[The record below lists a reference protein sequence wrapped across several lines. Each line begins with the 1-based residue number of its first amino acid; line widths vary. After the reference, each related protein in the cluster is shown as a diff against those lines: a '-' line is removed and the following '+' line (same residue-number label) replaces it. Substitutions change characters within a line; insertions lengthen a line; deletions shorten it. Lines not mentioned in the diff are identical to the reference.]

1 MKKLNKNAETNSKA
15 NAETNIR
22 INVKANAKVNTQL
35 NAKHRQTP
43 GLKSIQTQFQL
54 ASGSRCLEHGG
65 EHRKKRHGRGR
76 RAISCKES
84 LHVVFK
90 INRIVLKTQSLR
102 THQNF
107 KLSHEIIQKY
117 ADRFFVKIEQISIQ
131 GDHIHC
137 LVRTVRRSF
146 FHHFFRVVSGQIAQQ
161 FEKTDK
167 LRHVVD
173 ERFKSVT
180 DTLKNALNNN
190 ANNTVNKQQNTVR
203 RKLRLWMYRPF
214 SRVVRGYKA
223 YKVVR
228 NYIQLNEKEALG
240 IIPYK
245 KNRLRGLSL
254 AEWEI
259 LWA

>member
-1 MKKLNKNAETNSKA
+1 MKKLNKNAQKTSA
-15 NAETNIR
+15 RTPS
-22 INVKANAKVNTQL
+22 
-35 NAKHRQTP
+35 KHRQTP

-54 ASGSRCLEHGG
+54 ASGSRSLEHGG

-76 RAISCKES
+76 RQLSCKQA

-107 KLSHEIIQKY
+107 KLSREIIQKY
-117 ADRFFVKIEQISIQ
+117 AARFFIRIDQISIQ

-137 LVRTVRRSF
+137 LVRTCRRSF

-167 LRHVVD
+167 LRFVID
-173 ERFKSVT
+173 ERFRRVT
-180 DTLKNALNNN
+180 DTPKDV
-190 ANNTVNKQQNTVR
+190 NNTLKIK
-203 RKLRLWMYRPF
+203 RKLKLWMYRPF
-214 SRVVRGYKA
+214 SRVVRGYKN
-223 YKVVR
+223 YKIVR
-228 NYIQLNEKEALG
+228 NYIQLNEKEARG

-254 AEWEI
+254 AEWQI

>member
-1 MKKLNKNAETNSKA
+1 MVFHLNPQYPRRGIGHVKKQNLKSK
-15 NAETNIR
+15 
-22 INVKANAKVNTQL
+22 KALTRTSSER
-35 NAKHRQTP
+35 RQTP

-54 ASGSRCLEHGG
+54 ASSSRSLEHGG
-65 EHRKKRHGRGR
+65 KHRNKRHGRGPR
-76 RAISCKES
+76 PISCKES

-90 INRIVLKTQSLR
+90 INRIVLRTQSLR

-107 KLSHEIIQKY
+107 KLSGEIIQKY
-117 ADRFFVKIEQISIQ
+117 ADRFFIKIDQISIQ

-137 LVRTVRRSF
+137 LVRTCRRSF
-146 FHHFFRVVSGQIAQQ
+146 FHNFFRVVSGQIAQQ
-161 FEKTDK
+161 FEKADK
-167 LRHVVD
+167 LRFVVD
-173 ERFKSVT
+173 DRFRSVT
-180 DTLKNALNNN
+180 DTPKIKKNSTLKI
-190 ANNTVNKQQNTVR
+190 Q
-203 RKLRLWMYRPF
+203 RKLKLWMYRPF

-240 IIPYK
+240 LIPYK

-254 AEWEI
+254 TEWQI

>member
-1 MKKLNKNAETNSKA
+1 MKKLNKN
-15 NAETNIR
+15 
-22 INVKANAKVNTQL
+22 TQKSS
-35 NAKHRQTP
+35 ARTPSKHRYTP

-54 ASGSRCLEHGG
+54 ASSPRSLEHGG

-76 RAISCKES
+76 RQLSCKES

-107 KLSHEIIQKY
+107 KLSGEIIQKY
-117 ADRFFVKIEQISIQ
+117 ADRFFIKIEQISIQ

-137 LVRTVRRSF
+137 LVRTCRRSF

-167 LRHVVD
+167 LRSVID
-173 ERFKSVT
+173 ERFKNKSRRAT
-180 DTLKNALNNN
+180 DTPKDVNITLKI
-190 ANNTVNKQQNTVR
+190 K
-203 RKLRLWMYRPF
+203 RKLKLWMYRPF
-214 SRVVRGYKA
+214 SRVVRGYKN
-223 YKVVR
+223 YKIVR

-240 IIPYK
+240 IRPYK

-254 AEWEI
+254 AEWQI

>member
-1 MKKLNKNAETNSKA
+1 MGHMKKYKRKTKLAPS
-15 NAETNIR
+15 
-22 INVKANAKVNTQL
+22 
-35 NAKHRQTP
+35 
-43 GLKSIQTQFQL
+43 LKSIQTQFQL
-54 ASGSRCLEHGG
+54 ASGKKDLRHGG
-65 EHRKKRHGRGR
+65 SLRKKRHGRGQR
-76 RAISCKES
+76 PLSCKES

-90 INRIVLKTQSLR
+90 INRIALKTQSFR

-107 KLSHEIIQKY
+107 KLSREIIQKY
-117 ADRFFVKIEQISIQ
+117 ADKFFVKIEQISVQ

-137 LVRTVRRSF
+137 LVRTSRRSF
-146 FHHFFRVVSGQIAQQ
+146 FHYFFRVVSGQIAQQ

-167 LRHVVD
+167 LR
-173 ERFKSVT
+173 SVT
-180 DTLKNALNNN
+180 DTLKEASNNKQ
-190 ANNTVNKQQNTVR
+190 NNTVKKQRNTVR
-203 RKLRLWMYRPF
+203 RKLKLWMYRPF

>member
-1 MKKLNKNAETNSKA
+1 MKKLNKNTETNAQK
-15 NAETNIR
+15 NAKTNIR
-22 INVKANAKVNTQL
+22 L

-54 ASGSRCLEHGG
+54 ASGSRSLEHGG

-117 ADRFFVKIEQISIQ
+117 AARFFVKIEQISIQ

-137 LVRTVRRSF
+137 LVRTCRRSF
-146 FHHFFRVVSGQIAQQ
+146 FHYFFRVVSGQIAQQ

-167 LRHVVD
+167 LRFVID
-173 ERFKSVT
+173 ERFRRVT
-180 DTLKNALNNN
+180 DTPKDV
-190 ANNTVNKQQNTVR
+190 NNTLKIK
-203 RKLRLWMYRPF
+203 RKLKLWMYRPF

-223 YKVVR
+223 YKIVR

-240 IIPYK
+240 LIPYK

-254 AEWEI
+254 AEWQI
-259 LWA
+259 LWT

>member
-1 MKKLNKNAETNSKA
+1 MHSQYLIRGIGHLKKISA
-15 NAETNIR
+15 NA
-22 INVKANAKVNTQL
+22 NTL
-35 NAKHRQTP
+35 ISPKHRQTP
-43 GLKSIQTQFQL
+43 GLKSIQRQFQL
-54 ASGSRCLEHGG
+54 ASNSRALEHGG
-65 EHRKKRHGRGR
+65 KHRKKRRGRGR
-76 RAISCKES
+76 RAISCKDS

-117 ADRFFVKIEQISIQ
+117 AARFFVKIEQISIQ

-137 LVRTVRRSF
+137 LVRTCRRSF
-146 FHHFFRVVSGQIAQQ
+146 FHHFFRVASGQIAQQ

-167 LRHVVD
+167 LRHVID

-180 DTLKNALNNN
+180 DTPKNALNNN
-190 ANNTVNKQQNTVR
+190 ANNTINKQQNTVK
-203 RKLRLWMYRPF
+203 RKLKLWMYRPF
-214 SRVVRGYKA
+214 SRVVRGYKS

>member
-1 MKKLNKNAETNSKA
+1 MKKLNTKLQKTFTRTSS
-15 NAETNIR
+15 
-22 INVKANAKVNTQL
+22 
-35 NAKHRQTP
+35 KHRQTP

-54 ASGSRCLEHGG
+54 ASSPRSLEHGG

-76 RAISCKES
+76 RPISCKQS

-107 KLSHEIIQKY
+107 KLSSEIIQKY
-117 ADRFFVKIEQISIQ
+117 AARFFVKIDQISVQ

-137 LVRTVRRSF
+137 LVRTYRRSF
-146 FHHFFRVVSGQIAQQ
+146 FHYFFRVVSGQIAQQ

-167 LRHVVD
+167 LRFVVD
-173 ERFKSVT
+173 ERFSTVT
-180 DTLKNALNNN
+180 DTQKNGK
-190 ANNTVNKQQNTVR
+190 NTTK
-203 RKLRLWMYRPF
+203 RKLKLWRYRPF

-240 IIPYK
+240 VISYK

-254 AEWEI
+254 AEWDI
-259 LWA
+259 LWI

>member
-1 MKKLNKNAETNSKA
+1 MKKISA
-15 NAETNIR
+15 NA
-22 INVKANAKVNTQL
+22 NTL
-35 NAKHRQTP
+35 ISPKHRQTP
-43 GLKSIQTQFQL
+43 GLKSIQRQFQL
-54 ASGSRCLEHGG
+54 ASNSRALEHGG
-65 EHRKKRHGRGR
+65 KHRKKRRGRGR
-76 RAISCKES
+76 RAISCKDS

-137 LVRTVRRSF
+137 LVRTCRRSF
-146 FHHFFRVVSGQIAQQ
+146 FHYFFRVVSGQIAQQ

-167 LRHVVD
+167 LRFVID
-173 ERFKSVT
+173 ERFRRVT
-180 DTLKNALNNN
+180 DTPKDV
-190 ANNTVNKQQNTVR
+190 NNTLKIK
-203 RKLRLWMYRPF
+203 RKLKLWMYRPF

-223 YKVVR
+223 YKIVR

-240 IIPYK
+240 LIPYK

-254 AEWEI
+254 AEWQI
-259 LWA
+259 LWT

>member
-1 MKKLNKNAETNSKA
+1 MGHMKK
-15 NAETNIR
+15 
-22 INVKANAKVNTQL
+22 INVNANTQISP
-35 NAKHRQTP
+35 KHRPTP
-43 GLKSIQTQFQL
+43 GLKSIQRQFQL
-54 ASGSRCLEHGG
+54 ASSSRSLEHGG

-76 RAISCKES
+76 RAISCRES

-90 INRIVLKTQSLR
+90 INRIVLKTQSFR

-107 KLSHEIIQKY
+107 KLSGEIIQKY

-137 LVRTVRRSF
+137 LVRTCRRSF

-167 LRHVVD
+167 LRSVID
-173 ERFKSVT
+173 ERFKNKSQFVTDTQFKSVT
-180 DTLKNALNNN
+180 DTPKSENNSI
-190 ANNTVNKQQNTVR
+190 K
-203 RKLRLWMYRPF
+203 RKLKLWMYRPF

-240 IIPYK
+240 LIPYK

-259 LWA
+259 LRA

>member
-1 MKKLNKNAETNSKA
+1 MMSSFCIYHSLSGGIGHMQKHTKSHSLKN
-15 NAETNIR
+15 
-22 INVKANAKVNTQL
+22 
-35 NAKHRQTP
+35 
-43 GLKSIQTQFQL
+43 IQTQFELTSKSQTL
-54 ASGSRCLEHGG
+54 KHGG
-65 EHRKKRHGRGR
+65 VLRNKRQGRGQR
-76 RAISCKES
+76 PLSCKES

-90 INRIVLKTQSLR
+90 INKIVLKTQSLR

-107 KLSHEIIQKY
+107 KLSREIIQKY

-137 LVRTVRRSF
+137 LVRTTRRSF

-167 LRHVVD
+167 LRMVID
-173 ERFKSVT
+173 ARGKNRTNMT
-180 DTLKNALNNN
+180 DTPNIRPSNVK
-190 ANNTVNKQQNTVR
+190 

-214 SRVVRGYKA
+214 SRVVRGYKD
-223 YKVVR
+223 YKGVR

-240 IIPYK
+240 EIKYK
-245 KNRLRGLSL
+245 KDRLRGLSM

-259 LWA
+259 LWS

>member
-54 ASGSRCLEHGG
+54 ASSSRSLEHGG

-203 RKLRLWMYRPF
+203 RKLKLWMYRPF

-245 KNRLRGLSL
+245 KNRLRGLSM

-259 LWA
+259 LWT

>member
-1 MKKLNKNAETNSKA
+1 MKKLNKNA
-15 NAETNIR
+15 
-22 INVKANAKVNTQL
+22 KVNAQL
-35 NAKHRQTP
+35 SPKHRQTP
-43 GLKSIQTQFQL
+43 GRKSIQTQFQL
-54 ASGSRCLEHGG
+54 ASSSRSLEHGG

-90 INRIVLKTQSLR
+90 LNRIVLK
-102 THQNF
+102 
-107 KLSHEIIQKY
+107 Y
-117 ADRFFVKIEQISIQ
+117 AARFFVKIEQISIQ

-137 LVRTVRRSF
+137 LVRTCRRSF

-167 LRHVVD
+167 LRYVVD
-173 ERFKSVT
+173 ERFKNKLRSVT
-180 DTLKNALNNN
+180 DTPKNIQRRTSSKGNSI
-190 ANNTVNKQQNTVR
+190 K
-203 RKLRLWMYRPF
+203 RKLKLWMYRPF

-240 IIPYK
+240 LIPYK

-259 LWA
+259 LWT

>member
-1 MKKLNKNAETNSKA
+1 MKKLNKNTETNAK
-15 NAETNIR
+15 TNIR
-22 INVKANAKVNTQL
+22 L

-54 ASGSRCLEHGG
+54 ASGSRSLEHGG

-90 INRIVLKTQSLR
+90 INRIVLKTQCLR

-173 ERFKSVT
+173 ERFKKKLRAITLKRSYHKPRSVT
-180 DTLKNALNNN
+180 DTPKDAAKNN
-190 ANNTVNKQQNTVR
+190 ANNTINKQQNTVK
-203 RKLRLWMYRPF
+203 RKLKLWMYRPF
-214 SRVVRGYKA
+214 SRVVRGYKS

>member
-1 MKKLNKNAETNSKA
+1 MKKLNT
-15 NAETNIR
+15 
-22 INVKANAKVNTQL
+22 
-35 NAKHRQTP
+35 KHKQTP
-43 GLKSIQTQFQL
+43 GLKSIQTQFQQ
-54 ASGSRCLEHGG
+54 ASSSRSLEHGG

-76 RAISCKES
+76 RQLSCKES

-107 KLSHEIIQKY
+107 KLSHEIILKY

-137 LVRTVRRSF
+137 LVKTCRRSF

-173 ERFKSVT
+173 ERFKNKLRNVT
-180 DTLKNALNNN
+180 DTPKNIQRRTSSKGINSI
-190 ANNTVNKQQNTVR
+190 K
-203 RKLRLWMYRPF
+203 RKLKLWMYRPF

-240 IIPYK
+240 IILYK

-259 LWA
+259 LWT

>member
-1 MKKLNKNAETNSKA
+1 MKKTNK
-15 NAETNIR
+15 
-22 INVKANAKVNTQL
+22 NAKVNTRINVHL
-35 NAKHRQTP
+35 SPKHRQTP

-54 ASGSRCLEHGG
+54 ASSSRSLEHGG

-76 RAISCKES
+76 RQLSCKES

-90 INRIVLKTQSLR
+90 INRIVLKTQSFR

-107 KLSHEIIQKY
+107 KLVSEIIQKY

-137 LVRTVRRSF
+137 LVRTCRRSF

-167 LRHVVD
+167 LRSVID
-173 ERFKSVT
+173 ERFRSVT
-180 DTLKNALNNN
+180 DTLKETSNNKQ
-190 ANNTVNKQQNTVR
+190 NNTVNKQQNTVR
-203 RKLRLWMYRPF
+203 RKLKLWMYRPF
-214 SRVVRGYKA
+214 SRVVRGYKT

>member
-1 MKKLNKNAETNSKA
+1 MGHMKKLTKNAKLNSQ
-15 NAETNIR
+15 
-22 INVKANAKVNTQL
+22 INVRL
-35 NAKHRQTP
+35 SPKHRKTP
-43 GLKSIQTQFQL
+43 GLKSIQTHFQL
-54 ASGSRCLEHGG
+54 ASSSRALEHGG

-90 INRIVLKTQSLR
+90 INRIVLKTQSFR

-107 KLSHEIIQKY
+107 KLTHEIIQKY

-137 LVRTVRRSF
+137 LVRTCRRSF
-146 FHHFFRVVSGQIAQQ
+146 FHYFFRVVSGQIAQQ

-180 DTLKNALNNN
+180 DTPKIGKNRI
-190 ANNTVNKQQNTVR
+190 K
-203 RKLRLWMYRPF
+203 RKLKLWMYRPF

-240 IIPYK
+240 FIPYK

-259 LWA
+259 LWARCELGLSFKKYCGSDRYLK

>member
-1 MKKLNKNAETNSKA
+1 MKKLNTKIYLRHK
-15 NAETNIR
+15 
-22 INVKANAKVNTQL
+22 
-35 NAKHRQTP
+35 QTP

-54 ASGSRCLEHGG
+54 ASSPRSLEHGG
-65 EHRKKRHGRGR
+65 EHRKKRHGRGCR
-76 RAISCKES
+76 PISCKES
-84 LHVVFK
+84 VHVVFK

-117 ADRFFVKIEQISIQ
+117 AARFFVKIDQISIQ
-131 GDHIHC
+131 GNHIHC
-137 LVRTVRRSF
+137 LVRTCRRSF
-146 FHHFFRVVSGQIAQQ
+146 FHYFFRVVSGQISQQ

-167 LRHVVD
+167 LRLVVD
-173 ERFKSVT
+173 DRFISAT
-180 DTLKNALNNN
+180 DTLKNGKNS
-190 ANNTVNKQQNTVR
+190 TK
-203 RKLRLWMYRPF
+203 RKLKLWMYRPF

-223 YKVVR
+223 YKIVR

-240 IIPYK
+240 IIRYK

-259 LWA
+259 LWT

>member
-1 MKKLNKNAETNSKA
+1 MKKLNKNTKL
-15 NAETNIR
+15 
-22 INVKANAKVNTQL
+22 NT
-35 NAKHRQTP
+35 KHRQTP

-54 ASGSRCLEHGG
+54 ASSSRSLEHGG

-76 RAISCKES
+76 RQLSCKES

-90 INRIVLKTQSLR
+90 INRIVLRTQSLR

-117 ADRFFVKIEQISIQ
+117 ADRFFIKIEQISIQ

-137 LVRTVRRSF
+137 LVRTCRRSF
-146 FHHFFRVVSGQIAQQ
+146 FHYFFRVVSGQIAQQ

-167 LRHVVD
+167 LRSVVD
-173 ERFKSVT
+173 ERFKNKSRSVT
-180 DTLKNALNNN
+180 DTSKNGKSS
-190 ANNTVNKQQNTVR
+190 TK
-203 RKLRLWMYRPF
+203 RKLKLWMYRPF

-223 YKVVR
+223 YKIVR

-240 IIPYK
+240 TIPYK

-254 AEWEI
+254 AEWQI

>member
-1 MKKLNKNAETNSKA
+1 MKKLNAKKNIQKTS
-15 NAETNIR
+15 
-22 INVKANAKVNTQL
+22 
-35 NAKHRQTP
+35 KHRQTP
-43 GLKSIQTQFQL
+43 GLKSIQTLFQL
-54 ASGSRCLEHGG
+54 ASSPRSLEHGG

-76 RAISCKES
+76 RPISCKES

-117 ADRFFVKIEQISIQ
+117 ADRFFIKIEQISIQ

-137 LVRTVRRSF
+137 LVRTYRRSF
-146 FHHFFRVVSGQIAQQ
+146 FHHFFRVASGQIAQQ

-167 LRHVVD
+167 LRSIVD
-173 ERFKSVT
+173 ERFKNKPRSVT
-180 DTLKNALNNN
+180 DTPKYGKETLK
-190 ANNTVNKQQNTVR
+190 
-203 RKLRLWMYRPF
+203 RKLKLWLYRPF

-223 YKVVR
+223 YKIVR

-254 AEWEI
+254 AEWQI
-259 LWA
+259 LWS